1 MKVQIYNVKAEN
13 IGEITLP
20 KAIFESKISEDVIA
34 RSIRAYLAAQRTANP
49 KSKTRTEVNGTR
61 KKVWAQK
68 GTGRARHGNRT
79 APTFVGG
86 GRAWGPRGEQNYTLG
101 INKKM
106 KRVAINS
113 ILTKF
118 AQDKKIIVIDQLST
132 ITPKTKEAI
141 KLITGLKANNE
152 VLSKSSKVGI
162 ITTQTLNN
170 VFRAFGNLQ
179 KTNLLSLKSLNA
191 YDLSNQNFLIIS
203 KKAIN
208 HFSK

>member
-1 MKVQIYNVKAEN
+1 MKAQIYNIKAEN
-13 IGEITLP
+13 VGEIALP
-20 KAIFESKISEDVIA
+20 KAIFESKICEDVIS

-49 KSKTRTEVNGTR
+49 KTKTRSEVKATR

-79 APTFVGG
+79 APIFAGG

-118 AQDKKIIVIDQLST
+118 AQDKKIIIIDKFND

-162 ITTQTLNN
+162 ITTQTLDN
-170 VFRAFGNLQ
+170 VLRAFGNL
-179 KTNLLSLKSLNA
+179 KKINLLSLKSLNA

-203 KKAIN
+203 KKVIT